1 MKSFDEIAK
10 ANAEHYDRLLRESGD
25 TPAAAQWADQA
36 TQDLRL
42 KILCEIGD
50 LKSAKVLDFGCGM
63 GRLYELLSQQGFSGE
78 YVGYEIAPELA
89 ATAQK
94 KHAAARFE
102 RRDIL
107 SEGISEE
114 FDYVFVSGVFN
125 NRHSA
130 SAEYVMAVL
139 KALFAR
145 TRRGLAFNGLSTY
158 VDYFADNLN
167 YMDPAETFARCKA
180 GLSSAVTLRH
190 DYQLK
195 AGVIPYEFTIY
206 VYKNGLPLPA
216 NQAASK

>member
-25 TPAAAQWADQA
+25 TPAAAQWSDQT

-42 KILCEIGD
+42 KILCEVGE
-50 LKSAKVLDFGCGM
+50 LQSAKVLDFGCGM
-63 GRLYELLSQQGFSGE
+63 GRLYELLLAQGFSGE

-89 ATAQK
+89 AAAQK
-94 KHAAARFE
+94 KHPAARFE

-107 SEGISEE
+107 KEGIPEE
-114 FDYVFVSGVFN
+114 FDYVLISGVFN

-130 SAEYVMAVL
+130 SNEYVSAVL
-139 KALFAR
+139 KVLFAR
-145 TRRGLAFNGLSTY
+145 TRKGLAFNGLSTY
-158 VDYFADNLN
+158 VDYFADHLN
-167 YMDPAETFARCKA
+167 YMDPAEVFARCKA
-180 GLSSAVTLRH
+180 ELSSAVTLRH

-195 AGVIPYEFTIY
+195 ENVIPYEFTIY

-216 NQAASK
+216 NRTAQK

>member
-42 KILCEIGD
+42 NILCEIGD

-63 GRLYELLSQQGFSGE
+63 GRLYELLSAEGFKGE

-89 ATAQK
+89 AAAHK
-94 KHAAARFE
+94 KHARARFE

-107 SEGISEE
+107 SEGINED
-114 FDYVFVSGVFN
+114 FDYVLISGVFN
-125 NRHSA
+125 NKHST
-130 SAEYVMAVL
+130 SNDYMQAVL
-139 KALFAR
+139 KALFQR
-145 TRRGLAFNGLSTY
+145 TRKGLAFNGLSTY
-158 VDYFADNLN
+158 VDFFAENLN
-167 YMDPAETFARCKA
+167 YMDPADVFARCKA
-180 GLSSAVTLRH
+180 ELSSAVTLRH

-195 AGVIPYEFTIY
+195 ANVIPYEFTIY

-216 NQAASK
+216 NQATHK